1 VAGNDALAVVNEG
14 EARIQ
19 VGVVAQQGFYELVL
33 EGIVVEERV
42 VRLSLVLENMQVPQA
57 RGGWRRM
64 LNVGAQDGAGPD
76 SMRMSAM
83 PWRFR
88 DTLVVVA
95 CVACVAGL
103 LGVVVQ

>member
-1 VAGNDALAVVNEG
+1 VWGLLLPA
-14 EARIQ
+14 Q
-19 VGVVAQQGFYELVL
+19 VLGLQ
-33 EGIVVEERV
+33 VERLV

-57 RGGWRRM
+57 RGWRRM

-88 DTLVVVA
+88 DTSVV
-95 CVACVAGL
+95 VACVAGL
-103 LGVVVQ
+103 LGAVVL